1 MDYLRI
7 LFVFILSI
15 ADYNESFENVIIVY
29 AFILMIS
36 SLSRFITSRNT
47 GNINYI
53 NRSINL
59 IVFLLIFTHFISLFS
74 NISLSDIEIE
84 PSLKFV
90 IYFFVFYD
98 IMSIENIRSKKNF
111 VLLTILIFSIF
122 HLLSVFFGDQLRN
135 NYLYGDPNYLFF
147 IYSIYIYL
155 LVFCINFKNNFFTK
169 ILIYT
174 LLLSL
179 VYLMFTTQSRG
190 GIIALVFAVIYYIIN
205 SKKSRSYKFFLVL
218 FISFSSYLSILY
230 FDFSENLIKRFSNQ
244 RVSDKGAQDSRLIE
258 LNSSIKLLI
267 NNPEYLIV
275 GTGPNN
281 FGKVQKEFIQYD
293 NNISRVHNSTIGILF
308 EFGFLALFAYLKL
321 FFVLY
326 KYFNDPVERT
336 FLVYIFINSQSIYV
350 INFVAFWI
358 LIAFLLVVY
367 KSKK

>member
-15 ADYNESFENVIIVY
+15 SDYSNSFENVIIVF

-36 SLSRFITSRNT
+36 SLSRFILSTNT
-47 GNINYI
+47 VNIKI

-59 IVFLLIFTHFISLFS
+59 IVLILLVTHFISLFS
-74 NISLSDIEIE
+74 NISLGDIQIE

-90 IYFFVFYD
+90 MYFFVFYD
-98 IMSIENIRSKKNF
+98 IMSIKNIKSKKNF
-111 VLLTILIFSIF
+111 ILLTILFFSIF
-122 HLLSVFFGDQLRN
+122 HLSSVFLGEQLRN
-135 NYLYGDPNYLFF
+135 NYLYSDPNYLFF

-155 LVFCINFKNNFFTK
+155 LVFCINFKNNFPTK

-174 LLLSL
+174 LLLLL

-190 GIIALVFAVIYYIIN
+190 GIISLVFALIYYIIK
-205 SKKSRSYKFFLVL
+205 SKKSKSYKFFLVL
-218 FISFSSYLSILY
+218 FISFTTYLSIIY
-230 FDFSENLIKRFSNQ
+230 FEFSENVINRFSNQ
-244 RVSDKGAQDSRLIE
+244 RLSDRGAQDSRLIE
-258 LNSSIKLLI
+258 LNSAIKLLI

-281 FGKVQKEFIQYD
+281 FSRIQREFIQYN
-293 NNISRVHNSTIGILF
+293 NNISRVHNSTIGVLF

-326 KYFNDPVERT
+326 KYFKDPIERT

-358 LIAFLLVVY
+358 LIAFLLIVN